1 VSDLPTPRQPYRGAV
16 IFHAILAGV
25 IVLVAAISGGDLVK
39 TLVVAVAY
47 FVAATGWSW
56 FRFRQ
61 REARAAKAGPSGGA
75 EGEGP

>member
-16 IFHAILAGV
+16 IFHAVLAGV
-25 IVLVAAISGGDLVK
+25 ILLVAAISGGDLVK

-47 FVAATGWSW
+47 FVAATAWSW

-61 REARAAKAGPSGGA
+61 RETRAAEAGSSGGDA
-75 EGEGP
+75 GDKQ

>member
-25 IVLVAAISGGDLVK
+25 ILLVAAISGGDLVK
-39 TLVVAVAY
+39 TLLVAVAY
-47 FVAATGWSW
+47 FVAATSWSW

-61 REARAAKAGPSGGA
+61 RESRAAGAGSSGGDA
-75 EGEGP
+75 GEKP